1 MAARSIRTP
10 RATVE
15 RLHELFEYLPELGAL
30 RRKVFACRGTGKPRS
45 KEVQSKH
52 REIYVDGERL
62 LEHRVIWA
70 MHNGVWP
77 DCAIDHQDLNTR
89 NNRIENL
96 RPASWTQNQ
105 ANQRKPKHNTS
116 GFKGVSWH
124 KQRAKWCARISLG
137 GKKSR
142 HLGLFDTPEQAHT
155 AYEAAV
161 KSIHGE
167 FARTK

>member
-1 MAARSIRTP
+1 MAARFIRTP

-15 RLHELFEYLPELGAL
+15 RLHELFEYLPDQGAL
-30 RRKVFACRGTGKPRS
+30 RRKVFAHRGTGKARS
-45 KEVQSKH
+45 AKVQAKH

-70 MHNGVWP
+70 MHNGHWP
-77 DCAIDHQDLNTR
+77 ACVIDHRDLDTR

-96 RPASWTQNQ
+96 RPANWTQNQ
-105 ANQRKPKHNTS
+105 ANQRKPSHNTS

-124 KQRAKWCARISLG
+124 KQRAKWGARISLG

-142 HLGLFDTPEQAHT
+142 HLGLFNTPEQAHA
-155 AYEAAV
+155 AYEAAAQ
-161 KSIHGE
+161 SIHGD
-167 FARTK
+167 FARTE